1 MEGKTLSCAE
11 WRSPKAGIKDHSLHW
26 GLSRS
31 VKPLLWSGTKEGRPD
46 FWAWL
51 IPVLDSEERAGPFT
65 PAGLEYLCSSEE
77 GIFWKRSYARSQ
89 CTPWIR
95 TAVVGDN
102 SRANTKTGNKGQ
114 CLASES
120 VYFFWDWFLHMVRIC
135 FKTFWTSSSIWPCT
149 AYRRCIL

>member
-1 MEGKTLSCAE
+1 MGNGRQTLSCAE
-11 WRSPKAGIKDHSLHW
+11 WRSPKAGIKDHSLHR
-26 GLSRS
+26 GLSSS

-46 FWAWL
+46 VCAWL

-95 TAVVGDN
+95 TAVVSDN
-102 SRANTKTGNKGQ
+102 SRSNTQRGNRGQ

-120 VYFFWDWFLHMVRIC
+120 VLLLLRLVFTHGEDLLQDFLDIFIHLALY
-135 FKTFWTSSSIWPCT
+135 SI
-149 AYRRCIL
+149 